1 MAQVIE
7 GGPSVMNALI
17 YGETHPSVMQY
28 VHDAYDRVSARVNDV
43 GRAMLE
49 SANNLYQATVSTSAY
64 RLARAALRKLED
76 GSLLDKIMP
85 LLTVSRLQ
93 NAPGKMVPW
102 VMCEPS
108 VKRKWL
114 EGRCEGYGD
123 EYVDVN
129 DGKVGVQDSLW
140 RAVYSGMAMCEGDVE
155 IEDPDV
161 AAEPN
166 WGAVTYWDDDVEE
179 LNLSSDTQDDITAT
193 HDVVRLAMTGVDD
206 PTSRWNAAL

>member
-7 GGPSVMNALI
+7 GGPSAMNALI
-17 YGETHPSVMQY
+17 YGDTHPSVMYY
-28 VHDAYDRVSARVNDV
+28 VQDAYERVSSRVNDV

-49 SANNLYQATVSTSAY
+49 SANKLYQTTVNSSAY
-64 RLARAALRKLED
+64 RLARAALRKMDD

-93 NAPGKMVPW
+93 NAPDKMVPW
-102 VMCEPS
+102 VMCEPT

-114 EGRCEGYGD
+114 DGRCEGYGD
-123 EYVDVN
+123 DYVDMSE
-129 DGKVGVQDSLW
+129 GKVGVQDSLW
-140 RAVYSGMAMCEGDVE
+140 RAVYSGMVMCDDDVQV
-155 IEDPDV
+155 EDEDI
-161 AAEPN
+161 AAEVN
-166 WGAVTYWDDDVEE
+166 WGSVTYWDDSVEE
-179 LNLSSDTQDDITAT
+179 LNLSTDQQDDIIAT